1 MMNKYR
7 IGRIAGPWVNFTPP
21 IRGGIYRDN
30 TEPAQYKSE
39 DEDGDDAGSYWSS
52 CQESLNSST
61 TSLDSITNGDLSH
74 SAIISSRLIKG
85 LDQYSAYAVPDRD
98 TEGGHISSN
107 AQGNDHQGLSPKQ
120 YTSYAVQ
127 KAIDDDVRDNPS
139 LDAETQRAIT
149 LKYQILHQRVKAE
162 GFYDCHY
169 IEYGK
174 EIMRY
179 TILFSL
185 FITFLRAEWYLT
197 SACFLGLFWHQIMF
211 TAHDAGHRGITHNF
225 VADTM
230 IGIFIADFCCGL
242 SIGWWKSSHNVHH
255 LVTNHPVCNKTPD
268 ETTC

>member
-1 MMNKYR
+1 MNKYR

-30 TEPAQYKSE
+30 IEATQSKSD

-52 CQESLNSST
+52 SLESLNSST
-61 TSLDSITNGDLSH
+61 TSLDSITNGDCGQ
-74 SAIISSRLIKG
+74 SAMISRRLNKG
-85 LDQYSAYAVPDRD
+85 LDQHTASANPDRD
-98 TEGGHISSN
+98 MEGRHESSKV
-107 AQGNDHQGLSPKQ
+107 QQNDHQGLSPKQ

-149 LKYQILHQRVKAE
+149 LKYQILHQRVKDE

-174 EIMRY
+174 EIVRY

-185 FITFLRAEWYLT
+185 FITLLRAEWFLT
-197 SACFLGLFWHQIMF
+197 SACFLGLFWV
-211 TAHDAGHRGITHNF
+211 NL
-225 VADTM
+225 
-230 IGIFIADFCCGL
+230 FIL
-242 SIGWWKSSHNVHH
+242 SIIHSS
-255 LVTNHPVCNKTPD
+255 PC
-268 ETTC
+268 